1 MLNAIFPK
9 NKEKTPILSSI
20 FSWFFSKIDAYLFF
34 VVAKKMIFFC
44 QRSKRWDGHG
54 ANECASAWSF
64 AWSFYFAQCT
74 ICKATTNSLYF
85 SNHNISIKEIFLGI
99 PSRSFWLLIY
109 FSMNI
114 KCLCLY
120 HIHRRAFFS
129 VFVNIIKLKCLNYD
143 SDTLNHNL
151 SAISITNLSL
161 TVQSLLYWAI
171 ISLLRLVT
179 NTYCFSYSLY
189 V

>member
-1 MLNAIFPK
+1 MQFFQKIKRKSQYLTPFSLDFFPK
-9 NKEKTPILSSI
+9 LTHI
-20 FSWFFSKIDAYLFF
+20 FFF

-44 QRSKRWDGHG
+44 QRSKRANRHG
-54 ANECASAWSF
+54 ANVCASAWSF

-74 ICKATTNSLYF
+74 FCKATTNSLYF
-85 SNHNISIKEIFLGI
+85 SNHNISIKETFLGI

-109 FSMNI
+109 LSMNI
-114 KCLCLY
+114 KCLGLY
-120 HIHRRAFFS
+120 HIHRRAFLS